1 MNEDDETTALQL
13 QNVLRQG
20 GNEISLQ
27 SILRGQKSLGW
38 TFHGAAY
45 CQLIRDVNK
54 VKRMQWANDYVTD
67 NFHDVIWSDETTVQL
82 ETHKRYWL

>member
-20 GNEISLQ
+20 GNEISLR
-27 SILRGQKSLGW
+27 SILRGRKSLGW

-54 VKRMQWANDYVTD
+54 VKRMQ
-67 NFHDVIWSDETTVQL
+67 
-82 ETHKRYWL
+82 